1 MRGGARA
8 EVGDRRGDHERVRTQ
23 RNVLLFRCA
32 AVFCSF
38 GKSAIFLC
46 TNWSLSPFCTRGT
59 HDILSRRSR
68 SASHL
73 AAGARSVWTQLARR
87 ALRHE
92 RVLLRLSVVLTATW
106 MRLARDVLSAC
117 SSRGRGGKGNAAALK
132 YDERHSE
139 EQLAWLQLERA
150 RLRYEA
156 EVDDTDD
163 DDDEDD
169 ADDSDDECHEDPRR
183 QGQTDE
189 ARYRDR
195 DHPRRRDPL
204 DDLNVSLRDPSI
216 SSAATATGE
225 RHRRRDPLD
234 APSVSLR
241 DPSMCSAATTT
252 SERVE

>member
-1 MRGGARA
+1 MKL
-8 EVGDRRGDHERVRTQ
+8 D
-23 RNVLLFRCA
+23 
-32 AVFCSF
+32 
-38 GKSAIFLC
+38 
-46 TNWSLSPFCTRGT
+46 
-59 HDILSRRSR
+59 
-68 SASHL
+68 
-73 AAGARSVWTQLARR
+73 
-87 ALRHE
+87 
-92 RVLLRLSVVLTATW
+92 
-106 MRLARDVLSAC
+106 
-117 SSRGRGGKGNAAALK
+117 AAALK

-169 ADDSDDECHEDPRR
+169 ADDSDDECHEHPRR

-189 ARYRDR
+189 ARDRDT

-252 SERVE
+252 SERVERACEMSRATLRNPDSELRRNPSENARDVEWIEIESSHQQSVWGYSRWRATRASKRTR